1 MPSDIW
7 ESESSDKNLLMLVQ
21 GSSLVELSTI
31 MGFKAAERIFMP
43 FFSIVVPAYKNEAYL
58 PDCLDSIQSQSF
70 RDWEAVVVV
79 DGSPDCSSA
88 IVRDYAQGDPRFIL
102 IDKTINEGT
111 HRARMSGVEVATG
124 EFIYLLDAD
133 DKLPPTALE
142 RLHEV
147 ISANSEHDVFHY
159 GINVI
164 GVDVSE
170 DERTAFEDYINLDC
184 GVLRGHE
191 ILDYACSAEKGYL
204 QDWRVTQRVYS
215 SSLLKDAFARMTKD
229 RLGRAQDGYE
239 FFVIASLACSQLT
252 CNDITALDYF
262 YGRGINGNK
271 KMSQEK
277 FLNSARD
284 FQVCIDA
291 IRQYAAPHAWMS
303 ESCDGSA
310 DKLVEL
316 LMNDWHIRLSDQ
328 DKLAVLN
335 DLASIIGAEAL
346 SIELMR
352 FVRDDAYALWRS
364 GGTLDDSSPLQDWFD
379 SAKRLHQGVVES
391 NRYQSMK
398 LEASQH
404 LGEICRRTERWSTY
418 KDQPIRIFVSTHK
431 DVELFQ
437 SDILQPVQ
445 VGAVRASAPIGHALR
460 DCDGENISELNP
472 MYCELTT
479 QYWAWKNVDAEY
491 YGFCHYRRYF
501 DFNEIRHAENDFGE
515 IMYDRIGSK
524 AQQEFCLDDK
534 RIAEAVRGYDVIT
547 TEFKDLREF
556 PEDYSTPWEHY
567 NNAPQLHIED
577 LELCMRILGEM
588 YPDYVKDADEFLNGN
603 KSCFCNMF
611 IMRKDI
617 FQDYCSWLFSILE
630 RFMEESDM
638 GLYSREARR
647 TPGHLAERLLNIY
660 YNHHMR
666 IRSGWKTKQL
676 QCVHFI
682 NPERIYKVDPI
693 FPRSGLPI
701 VPIVLAAD
709 NSYVPMLTTTLQSV
723 MANAS
728 DRYHYDVLILERG
741 IGSDRKAIMR
751 RFFSRYKNLSLRF
764 YDVAP
769 LVAGYDLKT
778 NNEHIG
784 VETYYRFLIQEIL
797 PFYDKVLYL
806 DADLIIEG
814 DVSELYSTDLGNDL
828 LAAAHD
834 IDYLGNL
841 SMKDGERLRYSEEIL
856 GLKDPWGY
864 FQAGVLLLN
873 TRELRKLCSV
883 QEWLEAVS
891 GSEYIYDDQ
900 DVLNSH
906 CQGRVSYLDYSW
918 NVMIDCDGRIGRL
931 FSLAPSDSYDA
942 FLASRE
948 NPKIVH
954 YAGYEKPWKMANCD
968 EAVRY
973 WGYARQ
979 TPFYEELVGMLSSD
993 TKATLLC
1000 AAPARAVSEDSPVRK
1015 ILDPVFP
1022 QGSRRRELAKAIGR
1036 AVRGR

>member
-1 MPSDIW
+1 MPRISIIVAAYNVGQYL
-7 ESESSDKNLLMLVQ
+7 ERCLSS
-21 GSSLVELSTI
+21 I
-31 MGFKAAERIFMP
+31 AAQTFGDLEA
-43 FFSIVVPAYKNEAYL
+43 IVVDDASTDDTA
-58 PDCLDSIQSQSF
+58 DIISRFCSQ
-70 RDWEAVVVV
+70 
-79 DGSPDCSSA
+79 DG
-88 IVRDYAQGDPRFIL
+88 RFL
-102 IDKTINEGT
+102 SVTHERNEGL
-111 HRARMSGVEVATG
+111 HCARCS
-124 EFIYLLDAD
+124 
-133 DKLPPTALE
+133 
-142 RLHEV
+142 
-147 ISANSEHDVFHY
+147 
-159 GINVI
+159 
-164 GVDVSE
+164 GVDVAKGDLAFFLDGDDELATSFCADLVSE
-170 DERTAFEDYINLDC
+170 YEREPADILHFGITVVGANGIDRVECEAFERFNNMPVPDMRGEEIINSIYD
-184 GVLRGHE
+184 
-191 ILDYACSAEKGYL
+191 IKGS
-204 QDWRVTQRVYS
+204 QSVDWRVTQRLFRVR
-215 SSLLKDAFARMTKD
+215 LLKRAFGRMTRN
-229 RLGRAQDGYE
+229 RLERAEDGYE
-239 FFVIASLACSQLT
+239 CFVISDLAASYRSIKSCRG
-252 CNDITALDYF
+252 YVYY
-262 YGRGINGNK
+262 YGRGVTGTSRIDSG
-271 KMSQEK
+271 Q
-277 FLNSARD
+277 FLRAARQ
-284 FQVCIDA
+284 FMACLDA
-291 IRQYAAPHAWMS
+291 TRAYVNHCGRQKLLDCYEGMYAK
-303 ESCDGSA
+303 DI
-310 DKLVEL
+310 EL

-335 DLASIIGAEAL
+335 DLASIIGADAL

-352 FVRDDAYALWRS
+352 FVRDDAYALWCS
-364 GGTLDDSSPLQDWFD
+364 GGTLDGASPLQDWFD

-398 LEASQH
+398 FEASQH

-418 KDQPIRIFVSTHK
+418 KDQTIRIFVSTHK

-501 DFNEIRHAENDFGE
+501 DFNEVRHAENDFGE

-588 YPDYVKDADEFLNGN
+588 YPDYVKDADEFLHGN

-638 GLYSREARR
+638 SLYSREARR

-741 IGSDRKAIMR
+741 IGSDRKAIMQ

-769 LVAGYDLKT
+769 MVAGYDLKT

-841 SMKDGERLRYSEEIL
+841 SMKDGERLRYSEEVL

-993 TKATLLC
+993 TRPTPLC